1 MANSLDKF
9 RKGVARWSGNIGSA
23 GVADAV
29 VTTVPL
35 ASTSGLPTDTAVM
48 ITVNRVDA
56 NGKKTG
62 NYEGIVGVVSGS
74 NLIDCIRGVEGT
86 AQAWT
91 GGTVVEVL
99 HTASNINELI
109 DGILAEHN
117 QDGTHKDTLVTSLK
131 ATGAEINTGTEDA
144 KIVTPKAIADSW
156 LNNGYNSL
164 SRQAIINGNFD
175 VWQRGT
181 SVTDFSTAK
190 YTADRWTSYCA
201 NTATTISRQ
210 DGTGVSGSQY
220 CIRLQR
226 TVGNTGTD
234 TWTLNHGLE
243 TTDSIKFRGK
253 KLTLSFYARA
263 GANYSASSSTVSST
277 IYSGKGTDQSPW
289 SFTTDTSIGGG
300 SNTITTTWTKFS
312 VTTTNVV
319 ASDVTQLRIAF
330 ARGSSGTA
338 GAADYCEIAQVQLCA
353 GDVALPFMPKSFEE
367 ELRACQ
373 RYYYKIKSQTAYA
386 TLGGFGYCFSTT
398 VAKIPVVFPVQ
409 MRITTAIETRSTAS
423 EFTVVDAAAATI
435 CSVVPA
441 LDPLT
446 TGNTETSLI
455 LTVASGLTQ
464 HRPCRLE
471 SNNNTNSYIAFSAE
485 L

>member
-1 MANSLDKF
+1 M
-9 RKGVARWSGNIGSA
+9 VVGNW
-23 GVADAV
+23 DALYKV
-29 VTTVPL
+29 VNQEH
-35 ASTSGLPTDTAVM
+35 STSGVHSVADM
-48 ITVNRVDA
+48 IT
-56 NGKKTG
+56 G
-62 NYEGIVGVVSGS
+62 GS
-74 NLIDCIRGVEGT
+74 VIDDDT
-86 AQAWT
+86 FA
-91 GGTVVEVL
+91 
-99 HTASNINELI
+99 TASATK
-109 DGILAEHN
+109 LA
-117 QDGTHKDTLVTSLK
+117 TSESIK
-131 ATGAEINTGTEDA
+131 AYADNS
-144 KIVTPKAIADSW
+144 PSSIA
-156 LNNGYNSL
+156 
-164 SRQAIINGNFD
+164 RQAIINGNFD

-181 SVTDFSTAK
+181 SFTDFSTAK

-234 TWTLNHGLE
+234 MWTLNHGLE

-263 GANYSASSSTVSST
+263 GANYSASTISST

-289 SFTTDTSIGGG
+289 SFTTDTSIGGV

-353 GDVALPFMPKSFEE
+353 GDVALPFMPKSFEA
-367 ELRACQ
+367 ELDACQ
-373 RYYYKIKSQTAYA
+373 RYYQKSYNYETTPGSSGASGFILNQVGRDTGPRMRVTHQLHKIMR
-386 TLGGFGYCFSTT
+386 
-398 VAKIPVVFPVQ
+398 VAPTISYWDRVGNSSK
-409 MRITTAIETRSTAS
+409 ITTYSGDTITDNQDINNISSSGESKI
-423 EFTVVDAAAATI
+423 VVTNA
-435 CSVVPA
+435 
-441 LDPLT
+441 
-446 TGNTETSLI
+446 N
-455 LTVASGLTQ
+455 ASG
-464 HRPCRLE
+464 
-471 SNNNTNSYIAFSAE
+471 YAFHFEADAE